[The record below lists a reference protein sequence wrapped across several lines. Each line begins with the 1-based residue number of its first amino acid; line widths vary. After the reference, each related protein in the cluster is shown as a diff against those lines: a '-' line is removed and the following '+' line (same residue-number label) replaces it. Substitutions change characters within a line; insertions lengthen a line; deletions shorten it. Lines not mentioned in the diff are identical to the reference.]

1 MKFQH
6 FKKHENEFGVNGMTK
21 RKNEL
26 KDKRFFLKKGWA

>member
-26 KDKRFFLKKGWA
+26 KDKRFF